1 MTRLQIAEDFLYDA
15 VNNEMS
21 LRSREDCVFNA
32 GYLFALEAVP
42 ASFTEKQQ
50 HPCPKVIKAAARC
63 LGLDIAVMAPALTF
77 IREQYPLERDG
88 HNVDALLAWAQ
99 LMKKAFNK

>member
-1 MTRLQIAEDFLYDA
+1 MTRLKIADKFLHDA
-15 VNNEMS
+15 VHNEMS
-21 LRSREDCVFNA
+21 PRSREDCAFNT

-42 ASFTEKQQ
+42 ASFTDKQQ

-77 IREQYPLERDG
+77 IREQYLLERDG

-99 LMKKAFNK
+99 LMKKAFIK